1 MTDVSVILISL
12 KVLSDWERL
21 SLHVAS
27 YKIVIICHYR
37 HYSICKDP
45 HCLLIAL
52 STYDVLYLIFLLLL
66 PVSRTSPTSRTSF
79 DRPVFSRASCSSTV
93 RNLQTGTGKQK
104 NKGYFKK
111 RADRELSR
119 YSDIKH
125 RRCSLTSSH
134 LRICSAAVRPLSLQH
149 QQRTKIKAAITVL
162 LSPFVVKVVL
172 RTDVLTFTT
181 AATSA
186 TLIARFSCACA
197 LFHPFRQADFR
208 RMDSSKVTESIQET
222 PNSSEN
228 VS

>member
-12 KVLSDWERL
+12 NVLSDWERL
-21 SLHVAS
+21 SLHVAY
-27 YKIVIICHYR
+27 YKIVIICHDR

-66 PVSRTSPTSRTSF
+66 PVSRTSPTSMTSL

-104 NKGYFKK
+104 KK
-111 RADRELSR
+111 TKTILRNGRTQLVLI
-119 YSDIKH
+119 DIKH

-134 LRICSAAVRPLSLQH
+134 LRICSAAVRHLSLQH
-149 QQRTKIKAAITVL
+149 QQRTKIKPATTV
-162 LSPFVVKVVL
+162 LSPFAVKVVL
-172 RTDVLTFTT
+172 RTDVSSTFTT
-181 AATSA
+181 TATSA
-186 TLIARFSCACA
+186 TLIAPFSCACA
-197 LFHPFRQADFR
+197 LSHPFRQADFR

-222 PNSSEN
+222 PNSSEK